1 MQLVR
6 SLQEMELVGSPVPGS
21 VSIKVVFQFL
31 YQVSIKMGLESHGKF
46 LVKLLSFCSSRSD

>member
-1 MQLVR
+1 MR

-31 YQVSIKMGLESHGKF
+31 YQVSIKMGLKSHGKF